1 MTIKDQ
7 IHAAIE
13 SVQDDRL
20 PELYHLVQSF
30 AKGPAATPG
39 ESIMDKLKQVQI
51 DGPADFAENFDK
63 YVSGE
68 KRVR

>member
-1 MTIKDQ
+1 MTIKEQ

-13 SVQDDRL
+13 RVQDDRL
-20 PELYHLVQSF
+20 PELYHLVQNF
-30 AKGPAATPG
+30 AKGPSAGSG
-39 ESIMDKLKQVQI
+39 ESIMNKLKRVQI
-51 DGPADFAENFDK
+51 EGPADFAENFDK